1 MQNRF
6 SCRIRRK
13 TGKNASDSDQRSM
26 PGAGRPA
33 GRSGPPD
40 GAPCPG
46 SAGRTCCSL
55 PEDGAA
61 GPSGR
66 GAGREMAGAGAGWR
80 CPGAGA
86 GSGRTASG
94 RGVGAGGAFF
104 GAGAG
109 SCRTGAETYSAWA
122 AGPGGRHPVKRKSRA
137 VASGRTRIRDLRSHH
152 AGAACRRSDLL
163 RLFRMPRPAK
173 HCQFTIRSQRSG
185 KHPSIN
191 ATGAHHEEAGA
202 EPACRGGDHRPD
214 RDDTDDGPHSR
225 QVPQA

>member
-1 MQNRF
+1 M
-6 SCRIRRK
+6 S
-13 TGKNASDSDQRSM
+13 GL
-26 PGAGRPA
+26 GRA
-33 GRSGPPD
+33 NMLL
-40 GAPCPG
+40 
-46 SAGRTCCSL
+46 SAGRRRGRPVGPGRRSGNGGSRRRMAL
-55 PEDGAA
+55 P
-61 GPSGR
+61 GR
-66 GAGREMAGAGAGWR
+66 
-80 CPGAGA
+80 GA

-137 VASGRTRIRDLRSHH
+137 VASGRTRIRDLRNHH
-152 AGAACRRSDLL
+152 AGASRRRSDLL
-163 RLFRMPRPAK
+163 RPFRMPRPAR
-173 HCQFTIRSQRSG
+173 HYQFTIRSRRSG

-191 ATGAHHEEAGA
+191 ATGVLHEEAGA